1 MIFFGAKCIWTPSL
15 IFLADESIARNK
27 DIQQQ
32 IEIWPHFLLTSIINV
47 TQYFFCRSFK
57 ILPAKNLRFYKLFSR
72 VYLYSKHIMYNFVIY
87 SKLRTW
93 MAPFL
98 ENEEIKL
105 DMLWILISFTKNLVF
120 WVKHRFANLC
130 IVYYQTFYYL
140 VWLENLITDE
150 VWRVGRIYW
159 QREISLILRLYSY
172 ALGMQCYWPD
182 FFHSTPN

>member
-1 MIFFGAKCIWTPSL
+1 M
-15 IFLADESIARNK
+15 
-27 DIQQQ
+27 
-32 IEIWPHFLLTSIINV
+32 
-47 TQYFFCRSFK
+47 
-57 ILPAKNLRFYKLFSR
+57 RFYKLFSR

-105 DMLWILISFTKNLVF
+105 DMLWISISFTKNLVF

-182 FFHSTPN
+182 FFHFTPIMKHLCNATVDISFDFKSMRNILRIHDCLSLSIFLLTNLI